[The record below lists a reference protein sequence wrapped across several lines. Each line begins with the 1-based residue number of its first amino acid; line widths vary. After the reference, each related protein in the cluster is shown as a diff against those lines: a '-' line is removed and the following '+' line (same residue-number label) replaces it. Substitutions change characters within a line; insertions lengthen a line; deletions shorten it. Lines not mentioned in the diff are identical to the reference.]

1 MNFTR
6 RFTLGTLFGGGAVL
20 GGASF
25 KQEASGQPAAA
36 AAQHAS
42 KWARGIEGQRKA
54 DLGDGTF
61 LNPIV
66 AGDHPD
72 PSILKDGEDYYLVFS
87 TFDAYPALKVWH
99 SRDMVNW
106 IPISAAL
113 NKAIGSLWAP
123 EICKY
128 GDIFYI
134 YAHAR
139 TPDYR
144 SIYVVTAKNPHGP
157 WSEPVDLKL
166 TKHIDPG
173 HVVGED
179 AKRYLFLSGG
189 DRVQLADDGL
199 STAGPVTHVY
209 DPWHYPDDWVVES
222 FSPEGPKV
230 LHHGQYFYL
239 VTAVGGTAGPPTG
252 HMVIA
257 ARSRS
262 VHGPWEHAPNNPIV
276 RSNSAAEKWWSRGHA
291 TPVEAPD
298 GSWWLIYHG
307 YENGY
312 WTLGRQTL
320 LDPMRWTDDGWF
332 KADGGDLSR
341 PIPKPRGGKPSPNGL
356 AFSDDFRTN
365 RFGAT
370 WSFYDPGPDE
380 MSRVRYEEDAMVVK
394 AKGAQPFDCSPLSFL
409 TGDQAYQVEVDI
421 EISGGA
427 QAGLL
432 LFYNKRLYCGLGYN
446 ADSFIMHRYGLER
459 KQGQPV
465 ARGNRTRM
473 RIANDRHIV
482 TIHTSSDDGKSWQKF
497 GVQMEV
503 SGYHHNV
510 AYDFLSLRP
519 ALYVAGTGEARFRNL
534 TYRALA

>member
-1 MNFTR
+1 MSFTR
-6 RFTLGTLFGGGAVL
+6 RFALGTLFGGGALAGAGSL
-20 GGASF
+20 GQAATPDCAAS
-25 KQEASGQPAAA
+25 
-36 AAQHAS
+36 HAS
-42 KWARGIEGQRKA
+42 NWARGVEGQRKA

-66 AGDHPD
+66 PGDHPD

-87 TFDAYPALKVWH
+87 TFDAYPALRVWH
-99 SRDMVNW
+99 SRDLVNW
-106 IPISAAL
+106 VPISAAL

-123 EICKY
+123 EICKH
-128 GDIFYI
+128 GDTFYI

-139 TPDYR
+139 TPEYR

-166 TKHIDPG
+166 TRHIDPG

-179 AKRYLFLSGG
+179 GKRYLFLSGG

-199 STAGPVTHVY
+199 STAGPVSHVY
-209 DPWHYPDDWVVES
+209 DPWHYPEDWVVES

-230 LHHGQYFYL
+230 LRHGQYFYMVL
-239 VTAVGGTAGPPTG
+239 AVGGTAGPPTG

-262 VHGPWEHAPNNPIV
+262 VHGPWEQAPNNPIV
-276 RSNSAAEKWWSRGHA
+276 RTNSASEKWWSRGHA
-291 TPVEAPD
+291 TPVEGPD
-298 GSWWLIYHG
+298 GSWWLVYHG

-312 WTLGRQTL
+312 WTLGRQPL
-320 LDPMRWTDDGWF
+320 LDPMHWTDDGWF

-341 PIPKPRGGKPSPNGL
+341 PICKPRGGKPSPTGL
-356 AFSDDFRTN
+356 PFSDDFRTN

-370 WSFYDPGPDE
+370 WSFYDPGPNE
-380 MSRVRYEEDAMVVK
+380 MARVRYEDGAMVVK
-394 AKGAQPFDCSPLSFL
+394 AKGTQPFDCSPLSFL
-409 TGDQAYQVEVDI
+409 VGDQAYQVEVDI

-446 ADSFIMHRYGLER
+446 ADHSVMHRYGLER
-459 KQGQPV
+459 NGQPV
-465 ARGNRTRM
+465 VRGERCRM

-482 TIHTSSDDGKSWQKF
+482 TIHTSEDGGKTWKKY

-534 TYRALA
+534 VYRALT

>member
-1 MNFTR
+1 MSFTR
-6 RFTLGTLFGGGAVL
+6 RFTLGTLFAGGAL
-20 GGASF
+20 AGGASLG
-25 KQEASGQPAAA
+25 QAADPACPAS
-36 AAQHAS
+36 HAS
-42 KWARGIEGQRKA
+42 NWARGVEGQRKA

-66 AGDHPD
+66 PGDHPD

-87 TFDAYPALKVWH
+87 TFDAYPALRVWH
-99 SRDMVNW
+99 SRDLVNW
-106 IPISAAL
+106 VPIAAAL
-113 NKAIGSLWAP
+113 NTAIGSLWAP
-123 EICKY
+123 EICKH
-128 GDIFYI
+128 GDTFYI

-139 TPDYR
+139 TPAYR
-144 SIYVVTAKNPHGP
+144 SIYVVTAKNPRGP

-166 TKHIDPG
+166 TRHIDPG

-179 AKRYLFLSGG
+179 GKRYLFLSGG

-199 STAGPVTHVY
+199 STAGPVSHVY
-209 DPWHYPDDWVVES
+209 DPWHYPEDWVVES

-230 LHHGQYFYL
+230 LRHGEYFYMVL
-239 VTAVGGTAGPPTG
+239 AVGGTAGPPTG

-262 VHGPWEHAPNNPIV
+262 VHGPWEQAPGNPIV
-276 RSNSAAEKWWSRGHA
+276 RTNSPSEKWWSRGHA
-291 TPVEAPD
+291 TPVEGPD

-312 WTLGRQTL
+312 WTLGRQPL

-332 KADGGDLSR
+332 KAEGGDLSR
-341 PIPKPRGGKPSPNGL
+341 PLPKPRGGKPSPTGL

-365 RFGAT
+365 RFGTT
-370 WSFYDPGPDE
+370 WSFYDPGPNE
-380 MSRVRYEEDAMVVK
+380 MSRVRYEDGAMVVK
-394 AKGAQPFDCSPLSFL
+394 AKGSQPFDCSPLSFL
-409 TGDQAYQVEVDI
+409 VGDQAYQVEADI

-446 ADSFIMHRYGLER
+446 ADHSVMHRYGLER
-459 KQGQPV
+459 NGQPV
-465 ARGNRTRM
+465 VRGNRCRM

-482 TIHTSSDDGKSWQKF
+482 TIHTSGDDGKTWQKY

-519 ALYVAGTGEARFRNL
+519 ALYVAGAGEARFRNL
-534 TYRALA
+534 VYRALT

>member
-1 MNFTR
+1 MSFTR
-6 RFTLGTLFGGGAVL
+6 RFTLGTLFGGGAAF
-20 GGASF
+20 GGAALA
-25 KQEASGQPAAA
+25 KPAAPACA
-36 AAQHAS
+36 APHAAN
-42 KWARGIEGQRKA
+42 WARGIEGQRKA

-66 AGDHPD
+66 PGDHPD

-87 TFDAYPALKVWH
+87 TFDAYPALTVWH
-99 SRDMVNW
+99 SRDLVNW
-106 IPISAAL
+106 APISTAVTTP
-113 NKAIGSLWAP
+113 IGSFWAP
-123 EICKY
+123 EICKH
-128 GDIFYI
+128 GDTFYI

-139 TPDYR
+139 TPAYR
-144 SIYVVTAKNPHGP
+144 SIYVVTTKDPRSR

-179 AKRYLFLSGG
+179 GKRYLFLSGG
-189 DRVQLADDGL
+189 DRVKLSDDGL
-199 STAGPVTHVY
+199 STDGAVSHVY
-209 DPWHYPDDWVVES
+209 DPWHYPQDWVVES
-222 FSPEGPKV
+222 FSPEGPKI
-230 LHHGQYFYL
+230 LRHGEYFYML
-239 VTAVGGTAGPPTG
+239 LAVGGTAGPPTG

-262 VHGPWEHAPNNPIV
+262 VHGPWENAPNNPIV
-276 RSNSAAEKWWSRGHA
+276 RTESASEKWWSRGHA
-291 TPVEAPD
+291 TPVEGPD

-307 YENGY
+307 YENGF
-312 WTLGRQTL
+312 WTLGRQPL
-320 LDPMRWTDDGWF
+320 LDPMRWTKDGWF
-332 KADGGDLSR
+332 EAVGGDLSR
-341 PIPKPRGGKPSPNGL
+341 PLRGPRGGKPSPSGV
-356 AFSDDFRTN
+356 ACSDDFRSN
-365 RFGAT
+365 RFGTT
-370 WSFYDPGPDE
+370 WSFYDPGPTE
-380 MSRVRYEEDAMVVK
+380 MSRVRYEDAAMVVK

-409 TGDQAYQVEVDI
+409 AGDQAYEVEVDI

-427 QAGLL
+427 QAGIL

-446 ADSFIMHRYGLER
+446 AGGFVMHRYGLER
-459 KQGQPV
+459 N
-465 ARGNRTRM
+465 RGDPKLRGSRVRM

-482 TIHTSSDDGKSWQKF
+482 TIHISQDSGKSWQKF

-534 TYRALA
+534 VYNALP